1 MNNSISLMK
10 NEKTIVNRPERVSIP
25 LSANRIMVFVAAWY
39 STLLEENVSVSR
51 AKALVNA
58 QCGFIALIMPLDLG
72 IIYRLVALAW
82 FVTAVARCRYVK

>member
-25 LSANRIMVFVAAWY
+25 LSANRIMVFVAGWY
-39 STLLEENVSVSR
+39 STLLKENVSVSR
-51 AKALVNA
+51 AKAPVNA

-72 IIYRLVALAW
+72 IVYRLVALAW

>member
-1 MNNSISLMK
+1 M
-10 NEKTIVNRPERVSIP
+10 
-25 LSANRIMVFVAAWY
+25 
-39 STLLEENVSVSR
+39 SVSR

-72 IIYRLVALAW
+72 IVYRLVALAW